1 MPLRASNGEQGKI
14 RRSVT
19 ATSRECCNAV
29 CTIDPPPTGCCQFT
43 KAKSL
48 LGWGGEMSI
57 KNLLTAL
64 CCAAMAPALAHAN
77 CLQFTPPNPQPTLS
91 ASWTGA
97 LGAMNAAAQGEGE
110 NLNTPNFANALGANT
125 ELAGFRPVLVMVDES
140 SSFGETDYEAA
151 LRSLQQRV
159 GTFRVVEK
167 DDPVPARLFELI
179 NNAPRPGGLCSLAP
193 TL

>member
-1 MPLRASNGEQGKI
+1 
-14 RRSVT
+14 
-19 ATSRECCNAV
+19 
-29 CTIDPPPTGCCQFT
+29 
-43 KAKSL
+43 
-48 LGWGGEMSI
+48 
-57 KNLLTAL
+57 
-64 CCAAMAPALAHAN
+64 MAPALAHAN

-193 TL
+193 TLSGCRTPDQPTAHVVNYALPSGAADAARRPNDCGRL